1 MRKAIIKFTPILILS
16 LFLLVITGITVYASS
31 AESSGI
37 ASDFP
42 PSLKSYHDSNLTG
55 IIAIL
60 KDRVQQNPF
69 NLVASIIFLCAVIHT
84 FLTSKFLVIA
94 HRWEAQH
101 QERISQEKVGKNTI
115 HTGAEIIHF
124 LGEVETVFGI
134 WAVVLGLSI
143 ISFYDWHTMVRY
155 MSHGVNFTEPMFVVT
170 IMILASTRP
179 VLIFS
184 ETCMRWIANHLGGT
198 LTAWWFTLLTVG
210 PVLSSFITEPAA
222 MTITALLL
230 ARKLYELNPSKK
242 FKYATI
248 GLLFVNISI
257 GGTFTN
263 FAAPPVL
270 MVADPWKWGTLHM
283 LSHFGWKALFSM
295 LVSNGIY
302 YFIFRRELRRL
313 QKRFVIRSIK
323 DKLQRELFS
332 HYKLDEEIDHIIKE
346 DKYDYEVLDSLREQ
360 IDVRIAGI
368 KSSLR
373 AHLNESYTQKLASGE
388 LNKNLV
394 EEAFDERFEE
404 VKILRRRRS
413 FPRLLPEEQRPV
425 YYDPEWDK
433 RDDPVPAWIIL
444 VHIAFMLWT
453 IINAHYPALFIAG
466 LLFFIGFAKV
476 TKPYQ
481 NTLDLKPPL
490 LVGFFLGGLIIH
502 GGLQAWWIAPVLSS
516 LGQAPLMLAATLL
529 TAFNDNAAITFLATL
544 VPSFTDSMKYAVVAG
559 AVTGGGL
566 TVIAN
571 APNPAGQSLL
581 KNYFDNGVSPL
592 GLLQAA
598 LLPTTIVWLVFYIF
612 SETIHFVDIT
622 GFLP

>member
-1 MRKAIIKFTPILILS
+1 MRKAIIKLTPILILS
-16 LFLLVITGITVYASS
+16 LFLLVLTGITVYASS
-31 AESSGI
+31 AASSGI

-42 PSLKSYHDSNLTG
+42 PSLKSYHDSNMTG
-55 IIAIL
+55 IVAIL

-69 NLVASIIFLCAVIHT
+69 NLVASIIFLCAIIHT
-84 FLTSKFLVIA
+84 FLTSKFLAIA

-101 QERISQEKVGKNTI
+101 QERIRQEKVGKNTI

-124 LGEVETVFGI
+124 MGEVETVFGI

-179 VLIFS
+179 VLNIA

-283 LSHFGWKALFSM
+283 LSHFGWKALLSI

-302 YFIFRRELRRL
+302 FLIFHRELRRL
-313 QKRFVIRSIK
+313 QKSFAIKSIK
-323 DKLQRELFS
+323 DELQREFLP
-332 HYKLDEEIDHIIKE
+332 HNKLDEEIDHILKE
-346 DKYDYEVLDSLREQ
+346 GNYDSKVLDPLREQ
-360 IDVRIAGI
+360 IKVRAVKI
-368 KSSLR
+368 KNGLR
-373 AHLNESYTQKLASGE
+373 ARLRERYTQESRARGHSE
-388 LNKNLV
+388 NLI

-404 VKILRRRRS
+404 VKTLRIRRA
-413 FPRLLPEEQRPV
+413 FPRLLPEEQRPA
-425 YYDPEWDK
+425 YYDSEWDK

-453 IINAHYPALFIAG
+453 IINAHHPGLFIAG
-466 LLFFIGFAKV
+466 LLFFVGFARV

-490 LVGFFLGGLIIH
+490 LVGFFLGGLVVH

-516 LGQAPLMLAATLL
+516 LNQASLMLAATIL

-544 VPSFTDSMKYAVVAG
+544 VPNFTDSMKYAVVAG
-559 AVTGGGL
+559 AVAGGGL

-581 KNYFDNGVSPL
+581 KKYFDNGISPI
-592 GLLQAA
+592 GLLLAA
-598 LLPTTIVWLVFYIF
+598 LPPTTIVWLVFYIF
-612 SETIHFVDIT
+612 SGTTHLIDIT